1 MADVKVDYGFQRNL
15 LLTVLTDTKV
25 HLDRQAVVKLHDRKR
40 DNTTWH
46 TTDNESAVT
55 FYDLDFGDYDVE
67 ISAVGYLPEHKEVQ
81 VTGTLD
87 SVKVE
92 VVLKRDPAAVD
103 LSAADDAIPASAR
116 KDAQKAVRDL
126 KSSNFKQAQKR
137 LESLYRVS
145 PSSVQVNFLL
155 GYLSLQ
161 VQDLDK
167 AEDYLGRAA
176 TLDPRRVQT
185 FTLLGRVQLQKKH
198 YEAAQKTLESAVSSN
213 SGDWMAHNLLADAYL
228 KQKDYAKAQ
237 EQAQMAVE
245 QGKEAASAA
254 QLVLGQAL
262 ASLGKDKEGI
272 AALKAYLQS
281 NPNNPAAPQV
291 QALIEKLE
299 QRDSGSAISG
309 ETASATDLT
318 LAASPASLPANAWG
332 PAGVDDVKPSVA
344 MGVACPYHHVLDST
358 GDRVKQLVENI
369 SRFAAVEDL
378 LHEQLD
384 QSGNPITK
392 ETRKFN
398 YVASISELRPGFLS
412 TDEYRNEKYGV
423 SDLPDGIVTTGFV
436 TLALIFHPDMR
447 DNFEMT
453 CEGLGEW
460 HGQATWLVHFRQRED
475 RPSRFADYVVGSE
488 RYPMKLKGRAWINAN
503 DFQIVRI
510 ESDLANRI
518 PQLPVSHQIAEY
530 GPVRFQSKSTDLWLP
545 QHVDIFFEMGRH
557 RYYRRHSFDHYMLF
571 SVNSEEKSPAIK
583 KAPPSDPVQNQ

>member
-1 MADVKVDYGFQRNL
+1 MGDVKVDYGFQRNL
-15 LLTVLTDTKV
+15 LLTVLTDTKR

-55 FYDLDFGDYDVE
+55 FYDLDFGDYDIEV
-67 ISAVGYLPEHKEVQ
+67 SAVGYLTERKELQ

-92 VVLKRDPAAVD
+92 VVLKRDPAAVE
-103 LSAADDAIPASAR
+103 LSAADDAIPANAR
-116 KDAQKAVRDL
+116 KDAQRAVRDL

-137 LESLYRVS
+137 LENLYRVS

-155 GYLSLQ
+155 GYVSLQ
-161 VQDLDK
+161 TQDLDK

-228 KQKDYAKAQ
+228 KQNAYTKAQ
-237 EQAQMAVE
+237 EQAQIALE
-245 QGKEAASAA
+245 QGKGAASAA

-262 ASLGKDKEGI
+262 ANVGKDQEGI
-272 AALKAYLQS
+272 AALKSYLQS
-281 NPNNPAAPQV
+281 NPNNPADSQV
-291 QALIEKLE
+291 QALIEKIE

-309 ETASATDLT
+309 ETSSAADLA
-318 LAASPASLPANAWG
+318 LAASPASLPASSWG

-344 MGVACPYHHVLDST
+344 MGVACPYQRVLDAT

-392 ETRKFN
+392 EIRKFD
-398 YVASISELRPGFLS
+398 YVASISEERPGFLA
-412 TDEYRNEKYGV
+412 TDEYRNERYGV
-423 SDLPDGIVTTGFV
+423 SDLPDGIVTTGFM

-453 CEGLGEW
+453 CEGLGDW

-488 RYPMKLKGRAWINAN
+488 RYPMKLKGRAWIGAN

-571 SVNSEEKSPAIK
+571 SVNSEEKSPGIK
-583 KAPPSDPVQNQ
+583 KAPSGDPVQNQ